1 MDSEALLRLSNSGNR
16 TDVLFNVKNTTAD
29 SFGMKTVLF
38 TRASLWSLCGFGS
51 QSRERYLD
59 DQAVNSLICLFL
71 QDDPT
76 ISKVMRNS
84 VHKQSSEL
92 SEYKNII
99 LYIVNGI

>member
-1 MDSEALLRLSNSGNR
+1 MNSEALLRLLNSGNH
-16 TDVLFNVKNTTAD
+16 TYVLLNVKNTTAD

-38 TRASLWSLCGFGS
+38 THASLWSLCGFGS
-51 QSRERYLD
+51 QSREQYLD

-76 ISKVMRNS
+76 ISKVIRNS

-92 SEYKNII
+92 SEYV
-99 LYIVNGI
+99 YTVNGI